1 MRDGGDFTII
11 VTRKEGVAAGQPMH
25 EHWLPLSN
33 LDLIFPPID
42 VSVFFC
48 YKKPHQSVNGGDDLP
63 LSPWLGL

>member
-1 MRDGGDFTII
+1 MGGGGDFIVI
-11 VTRKEGVAAGQPMH
+11 VTRKEVAAAGLPMQ

-63 LSPWLGL
+63 LGPWLGF